1 MPFTPYHF
9 GPSGLVGLLFKR
21 RLDLPVF
28 LLANVAVDLEVLLI
42 AGLDLGYPAHRYAH
56 TLLFGAVVG
65 AAWGLAAY
73 PLRPLFARLMRLL
86 RLPYESGLRKMVI
99 SGVLGVWLHVL
110 IDTTYHPDVHLLWP
124 SRAWPLWRI
133 TYRHITRD
141 QVKDLCVTLLIAA
154 AALYVALLA
163 IHQRRTRRIP

>member
-42 AGLDLGYPAHRYAH
+42 AGLHLGYPTHRYAH
-56 TLLFGAVVG
+56 TLLFGAVAG
-65 AAWGLAAY
+65 AIWGLAAY
-73 PLRPLFARLMRLL
+73 PLRPLFARVMNLL

-99 SGVLGVWLHVL
+99 SGVFGAWAHVL
-110 IDTTYHPDVHLLWP
+110 IDATYHPDVHLFWP
-124 SRAWPLWRI
+124 SRAFALWRI
-133 TYRHITRD
+133 TYRHVTRD
-141 QVKDLCVTLLIAA
+141 QVKDLCITLLVAA
-154 AALYVALLA
+154 AALYVVLLA
-163 IHQRRTRRIP
+163 IQQRRTRRT

>member
-42 AGLDLGYPAHRYAH
+42 AGLDLGYPTHRYAH

-65 AAWGLAAY
+65 GAWGLAAY
-73 PLRPLFARLMRLL
+73 PLRPLFARLMHLL

-110 IDTTYHPDVHLLWP
+110 IDATYHPDVHLLWP
-124 SRAWPLWRI
+124 SHAWPLWRI
-133 TYRHITRD
+133 AYRHITRD
-141 QVKDLCVTLLIAA
+141 QVKDLCVTLLIVA
-154 AALYVALLA
+154 AALYVVLLA
-163 IHQRRTRRIP
+163 VQQRRTRRTP